1 MLESFYRIAERRIAE
16 AIENGTLKTDGWKNR
31 PLPLED
37 DSFVPNDL
45 KMAYKVLK
53 NSGYVPPEIELRK
66 ELQKLED
73 LIVST
78 EDSHQRIKQMK
89 KLDVLMRKID
99 AQRSRASSIEHDDAY
114 YRKIVE
120 KIGTAQKTVDP
131 SKK

>member
-1 MLESFYRIAERRIAE
+1 MLESLYRIAERRIAE

-31 PLPLED
+31 PLPIED
-37 DSFVPNDL
+37 DSFVPDDL

-73 LIVST
+73 LIIST

-99 AQRSRASSIEHDDAY
+99 AQRNRASSIEHDDAY

-120 KIGTAQKTVDP
+120 KIGRAGSSSGSTEK
-131 SKK
+131 

>member
-1 MLESFYRIAERRIAE
+1 MLESLYRIAERRIAE

-37 DSFVPNDL
+37 DSFVPDDL

-73 LIVST
+73 LIIST

-99 AQRSRASSIEHDDAY
+99 AQRNRASSIEHDDAY

-120 KIGTAQKTVDP
+120 KIGSAGSSPGSADK
-131 SKK
+131 